1 MCTDASSG
9 IIISQVK
16 PAVLL
21 KTPTNICTI
30 FTWNIFKVGRI
41 HYNKK
46 EYTEN
51 AHLDSLGSSI
61 SKKV

>member
-21 KTPTNICTI
+21 KTPTIPGQSLLEI
-30 FTWNIFKVGRI
+30 F
-41 HYNKK
+41 
-46 EYTEN
+46 
-51 AHLDSLGSSI
+51 
-61 SKKV
+61 